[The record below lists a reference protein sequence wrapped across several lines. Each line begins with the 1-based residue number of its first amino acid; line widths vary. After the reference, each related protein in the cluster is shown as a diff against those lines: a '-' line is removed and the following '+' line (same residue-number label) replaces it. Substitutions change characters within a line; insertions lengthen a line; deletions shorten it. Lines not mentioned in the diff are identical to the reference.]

1 MKVTKAQLMQV
12 IKEELMREQGDEQLY
27 DLLKGERPPPQSTG
41 QYSLRDP
48 DANTEA
54 SMTPN
59 YEVKVEQLMDE
70 MIKSGMP
77 KEQIMSM
84 VEGYIDFLM
93 Q

>member
-1 MKVTKAQLMQV
+1 MKVTKAQLMQL
-12 IKEELMREQGDEQLY
+12 IKEELVKEQDEQLY

-70 MIKSGMP
+70 MLTSGMS

-84 VEGYIDFLM
+84 VEEYVDYLM

>member
-1 MKVTKAQLMQV
+1 MKVTKTQLMQL
-12 IKEELMREQGDEQLY
+12 IKEELVKEQDEQLY
-27 DLLKGERPPPQSTG
+27 DLLKGERPPPRSTG

-70 MIKSGMP
+70 MLTSGMS

-84 VEGYIDFLM
+84 VEEYVDYLM